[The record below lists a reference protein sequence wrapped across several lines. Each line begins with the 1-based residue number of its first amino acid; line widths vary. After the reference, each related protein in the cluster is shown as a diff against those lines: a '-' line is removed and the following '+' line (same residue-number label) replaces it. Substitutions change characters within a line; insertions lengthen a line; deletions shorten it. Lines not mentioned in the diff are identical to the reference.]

1 MSAEICFDKAHIDDC
16 LKAVAKQYRKLNKK
30 GMPAEIT
37 LVGGASILI
46 NYGFRDSTYDVDA
59 FIQASSS
66 MKDAINYVTD
76 TMALP
81 NGWLNDDFR
90 NTDSYT
96 PRLTSFSKFYRTF
109 SNVVTVRT
117 ITGEYLVAMK
127 LKAFR
132 KYKHDISDIV
142 GILCSHIHAGNPL
155 NLQKIDK
162 AVEDLY
168 GGWQNMPEES
178 LSLIQR
184 ILSETDLDS
193 LYRVYTQ
200 QEQKAKQA
208 LITFDEVYPQV
219 LKEDNLESILHHLL
233 EKQE

>member
-30 GMPAEIT
+30 GMRAEIT
-37 LVGGASILI
+37 LIGGASILI

-66 MKDAINYVTD
+66 MKDAINYVAD
-76 TMALP
+76 TMGLP
-81 NGWLNDDFR
+81 NGWLNEDFR

-96 PRLTSFSKFYRTF
+96 PRLASFSKFYRTF
-109 SNVVTVRT
+109 SNVVTIRT

-142 GILCSHIHAGNPL
+142 GILCSHIHAGDPL
-155 NLQKIDK
+155 DFRKINQ

-178 LSLIQR
+178 LDMIQR
-184 ILSETDLDS
+184 ILSEKDMDS
-193 LYRVYTQ
+193 LYSVYAQ
-200 QEQKAKQA
+200 QEQEAQQA
-208 LITFDEVYPQV
+208 LISFEEGYPQV
-219 LKEDNLESILHHLL
+219 LKEDNLEEILRRLL
-233 EKQE
+233 EKRE

>member
-1 MSAEICFDKAHIDDC
+1 M
-16 LKAVAKQYRKLNKK
+16 
-30 GMPAEIT
+30 
-37 LVGGASILI
+37 
-46 NYGFRDSTYDVDA
+46 
-59 FIQASSS
+59 
-66 MKDAINYVTD
+66 
-76 TMALP
+76 
-81 NGWLNDDFR
+81 
-90 NTDSYT
+90 
-96 PRLTSFSKFYRTF
+96 
-109 SNVVTVRT
+109 
-117 ITGEYLVAMK
+117 
-127 LKAFR
+127 
-132 KYKHDISDIV
+132 
-142 GILCSHIHAGNPL
+142 
-155 NLQKIDK
+155 
-162 AVEDLY
+162 EDLY